1 MTELRFDN
9 RVAVITGGG
18 RGLGRAHALLL
29 AERGAKIVVN
39 DPGLSM
45 AGDATDEGPADALV
59 AEIRAMGGEAV
70 ASLDSVATSEG
81 ARAIVQTALDTFG
94 RVDILIHSAGN
105 VRRGLLTELAYEDF
119 EAVLAVHLKGAF
131 HMVRECM
138 PHMAAQ
144 AFGRIVLTGSI
155 NGLYGKANNANYAM
169 CKAGFMGL
177 SNTAAIE
184 GKDLGI
190 KSNVIIP
197 AAVTRMSEG
206 IDTSKFPPME
216 PEMVAPAV
224 AWLCHESCSIS
235 GEMLVAMGGRIARAF
250 IAESPG
256 VYHPSWS
263 VEQVANQIDAIR
275 AADQPLVFAPVP
287 QGELDHLLHGF
298 AMARVGEG
306 PQS

>member
-1 MTELRFDN
+1 MIELRFDN

-29 AERGAKIVVN
+29 ASRGAKIVVN
-39 DPGLSM
+39 DPGVSM

-59 AEIRAMGGEAV
+59 AEIKALGGEAV
-70 ASLDSVATSEG
+70 ASLDSVATPEG
-81 ARAIVQTALDTFG
+81 AKAIVRTALDAFD
-94 RVDILIHSAGN
+94 RVDVLIHSAGN
-105 VRRGLLTELAYEDF
+105 VRRGLLTELSYDDF
-119 EAVLAVHLKGAF
+119 EAVLSVHLKGAF
-131 HMVRECM
+131 NMVRECM
-138 PHMAAQ
+138 PVMSQ
-144 AFGRIVLTGSI
+144 QQYGRIVLTGSI

-169 CKAGFMGL
+169 CKAAFMGL

-224 AWLCHESCSIS
+224 AYLCHESCAVS
-235 GEMLVAMGGRIARAF
+235 GEMLVAMGGRVARAF

-256 VYHPSWS
+256 VYHPSWT
-263 VEQVANQIDAIR
+263 VEQVAQEIDAIR
-275 AADQPLVFAPVP
+275 RADTPLVFAPVP
-287 QGELDHLLHGF
+287 QGELDHLLYGF
-298 AMARVGEG
+298 AMTRGE
-306 PQS
+306 

>member
-39 DPGLSM
+39 DPGVSM
-45 AGDATDEGPADALV
+45 SGDATEEGPADALV
-59 AEIRAMGGEAV
+59 AEIKTLGGEAV
-70 ASLDSVATSEG
+70 ASLDSVATPEG
-81 ARAIVQTALDTFG
+81 ARAIVKTATDAFG

-105 VRRGLLTELAYEDF
+105 VRRGTLTELSYEDF
-119 EAVLAVHLKGAF
+119 ESVLAVHLKGAYN
-131 HMVRECM
+131 MVRECFPLM
-138 PHMAAQ
+138 TAQ
-144 AFGRIVLTGSI
+144 RYGRIVLTGSI
-155 NGLYGKANNANYAM
+155 NGLYGKASNVTYAT

-190 KSNVIIP
+190 KSNVILP

-224 AWLCHESCSIS
+224 AYLCHEDCAVS
-235 GEMLVAMGGRIARAF
+235 GEMLVAMGGRMARAF

-263 VEQVANQIDAIR
+263 VEQIADEIEDIR
-275 AADQPLVFAPVP
+275 RADQPLVFAPCP
-287 QGELDHLLHGF
+287 QGELDHLLYGF
-298 AMARVGEG
+298 GMIRNG
-306 PQS
+306 